1 MGDWM
6 CTFDHLMVFKIG
18 IAGNPSERYR
28 CREIGYVK
36 EKIWLGMDL
45 LFEGPAELCRQLEKT
60 LLRSCQQIPGC
71 YNIRPGGEG
80 VAAGSM
86 HRCFCYIV
94 FAPVGD
100 GIPLYRARAL
110 RIKALQEAAGPK

>member
-1 MGDWM
+1 
-6 CTFDHLMVFKIG
+6 MVFKIG
-18 IAGNPSERYR
+18 ITGNPSERYR

-36 EKIWLGMDL
+36 GNIWLGMKL
-45 LFEGPAELCRQLEKT
+45 LFEGPAELCRQSETILIG
-60 LLRSCQQIPGC
+60 SCQQIQGC

-100 GIPLYRARAL
+100 GIPLHRARAL
-110 RIKALQEAAGPK
+110 RIKALQEAAGTK